1 MSFECPKKLCKKIF
15 GTSDSWQTSHLSHQ
29 LSEPAYCIVDCQ
41 ILGLIDVLH
50 PKSLMLEVR
59 LGMKNADGKKYDEN
73 CEKFELGSFSYRGPN
88 SSETMT
94 ISVRNHRKIVVF
106 W

>member
-1 MSFECPKKLCKKIF
+1 M
-15 GTSDSWQTSHLSHQ
+15 
-29 LSEPAYCIVDCQ
+29 
-41 ILGLIDVLH
+41 GLISREKCWFFPYEVLH
-50 PKSLMLEVR
+50 PKFLMLEVR

-94 ISVRNHRKIVVF
+94 ISVRYHL
-106 W
+106 